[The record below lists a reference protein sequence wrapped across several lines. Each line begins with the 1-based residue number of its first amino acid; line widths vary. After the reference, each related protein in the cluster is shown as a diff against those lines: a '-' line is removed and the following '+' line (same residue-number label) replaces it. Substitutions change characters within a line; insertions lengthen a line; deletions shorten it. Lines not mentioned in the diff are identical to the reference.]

1 MKNAG
6 GVIGIIA
13 GVFGTGAALVT
24 LLFGGIGAAFNANGA
39 QTVVG
44 LGWGGVL
51 FSFLTIVF
59 GAVVFARPKGAGIA
73 LVVTSILGAILGGTL
88 VAVFMGLALIG
99 GVLATI
105 GSKGVQKPAADADGV
120 PGPSVRPRKTTLIAS
135 GGVAAVV
142 VIVAAAVS
150 VGKGSSTPSQ
160 AKDEIPDL
168 VSAPVSDLR
177 PDGELAAVFD
187 LGSRYTDV
195 QRQNTEIEIKGKVVG
210 WGLPVYEVSKRGDKY
225 RIQTSGAG
233 TIGTFVT
240 ITPRNASD
248 RQFIESLHTGD
259 FVAFKGTIR
268 DVSMR
273 NLEIEPAIL
282 ADGASESMRQ
292 PTAPSPSTAS
302 PAPAQSPSADQSQQ
316 AAADTPASDDTKK
329 TQTRFG
335 DLSVSD
341 DNVLLYQGKPLTPT
355 VQGNNSL
362 DITRTFQLSAGDA
375 TLVRDNGGTGCPA
388 QFYLVV
394 TSEAGA
400 RATKAFGTCSDTV
413 KVAHD
418 ADSLSI
424 SMPGF
429 AGPDEPEAEQRK
441 AAAAQHVFLYRKGNL
456 EMDGHP
462 IQ

>member
-59 GAVVFARPKGAGIA
+59 GAVVFARPKAAGIA

-88 VAVFMGLALIG
+88 VAIFMGLALIG
-99 GVLATI
+99 GVLAII
-105 GSKGVQKPAADADGV
+105 GSKDVQKKSVADVEDVDRRSGRA
-120 PGPSVRPRKTTLIAS
+120 SKTMIVYGS
-135 GGVAAVV
+135 VAAVV
-142 VIVAAAVS
+142 VVIFAVAAS
-150 VGKGSSTPSQ
+150 VGKGSNSSP
-160 AKDEIPDL
+160 AKDEIAEL
-168 VSAPVSDLR
+168 AAAPVSDLR

-187 LGSRYTDV
+187 MGSRYTDV
-195 QRQNTEIEIKGKVVG
+195 QRQNTETEIKWKVVG
-210 WGLPVYEVSKRGDKY
+210 WRLPVYEVTKSGDKY
-225 RIQTSGAG
+225 RVQTSSAANTVGA
-233 TIGTFVT
+233 FVT

-248 RQFIESLHTGD
+248 RQYIEGLHTGD
-259 FVAFKGTIR
+259 LVAFKGTIR
-268 DVSMR
+268 DVSLR
-273 NLEIEPAIL
+273 SLEIEPAIL
-282 ADGASESMRQ
+282 VDGPSASKGQLADTNA
-292 PTAPSPSTAS
+292 
-302 PAPAQSPSADQSQQ
+302 APAQSASATTPDRSQQ

-329 TQTRFG
+329 ARTRFG
-335 DLSVSD
+335 DLSISD

-362 DITRTFQLSAGDA
+362 DVVRTFQVGADDV
-375 TLVRDNGGTGCPA
+375 TLVQDNGGTGCPA

-394 TSEAGA
+394 TSEAGV

-441 AAAAQHVFLYRKGNL
+441 AAAAQHVFLYRKGNI